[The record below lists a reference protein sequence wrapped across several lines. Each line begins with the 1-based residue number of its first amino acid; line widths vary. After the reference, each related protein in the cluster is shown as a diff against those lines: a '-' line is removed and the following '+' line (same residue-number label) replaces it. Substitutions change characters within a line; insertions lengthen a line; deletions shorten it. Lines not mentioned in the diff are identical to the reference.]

1 MKSRAITTLTLVS
14 LFLLSGCV
22 TFLPNVAPK
31 VRSVESNIGTD
42 FPYESRFVSVLGSNM
57 HYVEEGKGPT
67 LLLVHGNP
75 TSSYL
80 WRNVIPTLS
89 KNNRVIAVDLIGMGK
104 SDKPDIAYRFADH
117 AEYLN
122 AFVTEL
128 ELQQL
133 TLVLHDWGGAL
144 GLDVAATNPEK
155 IKQIVLMEA
164 LIKPLAWTDLNFI
177 ERYIFRQFRDTEKG
191 NRLNIDKNYFIES
204 VLEVSAGRKLTEAEL
219 NAYRAPYL
227 NPASRIVIA
236 QWPREIP
243 FDKVPLDNFQR
254 MDSNYQWL
262 RNAKIPLLLLQAEPG
277 TIMKQEFIDNIKREI
292 PRLEIQSAG
301 KGFHYIQET
310 APNAIG
316 KHISEWLI
324 KQQ

>member
-1 MKSRAITTLTLVS
+1 
-14 LFLLSGCV
+14 
-22 TFLPNVAPK
+22 
-31 VRSVESNIGTD
+31 
-42 FPYESRFVSVLGSNM
+42 M

-80 WRNVIPTLS
+80 WRNVIPALS
-89 KNNRVIAVDLIGMGK
+89 KNNLVIAVDLIGMGK

-155 IKQIVLMEA
+155 IKQIVFMEA

-191 NRLNIDKNYFIES
+191 NRLNICLLYTS
-204 VLEVSAGRKLTEAEL
+204 PS
-219 NAYRAPYL
+219 
-227 NPASRIVIA
+227 
-236 QWPREIP
+236 PR
-243 FDKVPLDNFQR
+243 
-254 MDSNYQWL
+254 DS
-262 RNAKIPLLLLQAEPG
+262 
-277 TIMKQEFIDNIKREI
+277 
-292 PRLEIQSAG
+292 
-301 KGFHYIQET
+301 
-310 APNAIG
+310 
-316 KHISEWLI
+316 
-324 KQQ
+324 